1 MRDLRVT
8 TLTGEETALPAAAVE
23 AFKKSLRGH
32 CIAPGDDGYDG
43 ARTIPNGMIDRHPA
57 LIARCAGVADV
68 ITAVHFGRDHHLPVA
83 VRGGGHGVPGFAV
96 CDSGLMIDLSPMK
109 SIRVD
114 PIRRAARAE
123 GGVTWGEFDHETQA
137 FGLATTG
144 GTVGRTGIAGLTLGG
159 GHGFLMRKYGLAC
172 DNLLSVD
179 VVTADGRL
187 LAASV
192 TENADLFWGLRGGG
206 GNFGVATSF
215 EYQLHPVGP
224 VLGGLLIHPMN
235 QARTVVSFY
244 REFTRTAPDELGS
257 FAVLATLP
265 DGTRAAVI
273 LLGYN
278 GPIDEGERVVRP
290 LRTFGPPL
298 SDQVGPLPYTAL
310 QSIVE
315 NFNPPGLRNYW
326 KTSYLKELSD
336 DAIDVIVERF
346 ETVPSPYSHVVLYRL
361 GGAVNRVGTD
371 DTAVAYRDARHV
383 FLVVGMWSDSAQDDE
398 NIQWVRELWS
408 AVQPFS
414 SGGFYVNYEAD
425 AALEQIRVAYGPEKY
440 ERLVALKNKYDPANL
455 FRLNQNIKP
464 TV

>member
-1 MRDLRVT
+1 M
-8 TLTGEETALPAAAVE
+8 
-23 AFKKSLRGH
+23 
-32 CIAPGDDGYDG
+32 
-43 ARTIPNGMIDRHPA
+43 
-57 LIARCAGVADV
+57 
-68 ITAVHFGRDHHLPVA
+68 A

-123 GGVTWGEFDHETQA
+123 GGVTWSEFDHETQA

-172 DNLLSVD
+172 DNLLSAD

-192 TENADLFWGLRGGG
+192 TENADLFWGLRRGG
-206 GNFGVATSF
+206 GNFGIATSF

-224 VLGGLLIHPMN
+224 VLGGLLIYPMH

-244 REFTRTAPDELGS
+244 REFTRAAPDELGC

-278 GPIDEGERVVRP
+278 GPIDEGERVVSP
-290 LRTFGPPL
+290 LRTFGPPS

-326 KTSYLKELSD
+326 KTSYLNELSD
-336 DAIDVIVERF
+336 DAIDVMVERF
-346 ETVPSPYSHVVLYRL
+346 ETAPSPYSHVVLYRL
-361 GGAVNRVGTD
+361 GGAVNRVGSD

-383 FLVVGMWSDSAQDDE
+383 FLVVGMWSDSAQDE
-398 NIQWVRELWS
+398 TNIQWVRELWS

-414 SGGFYVNYEAD
+414 SGGFYVNYEGD
-425 AALEQIRVAYGPEKY
+425 AALEQIRAAYGPEKY

>member
-1 MRDLRVT
+1 
-8 TLTGEETALPAAAVE
+8 
-23 AFKKSLRGH
+23 
-32 CIAPGDDGYDG
+32 
-43 ARTIPNGMIDRHPA
+43 
-57 LIARCAGVADV
+57 
-68 ITAVHFGRDHHLPVA
+68 
-83 VRGGGHGVPGFAV
+83 
-96 CDSGLMIDLSPMK
+96 
-109 SIRVD
+109 
-114 PIRRAARAE
+114 
-123 GGVTWGEFDHETQA
+123 
-137 FGLATTG
+137 
-144 GTVGRTGIAGLTLGG
+144 
-159 GHGFLMRKYGLAC
+159 
-172 DNLLSVD
+172 
-179 VVTADGRL
+179 L

-215 EYQLHPVGP
+215 EYHLHPVGP
-224 VLGGLLIHPMN
+224 VLGGLLIYPMN
-235 QARTVVSFY
+235 QARAVVSFY
-244 REFTRTAPDELGS
+244 REFMRAAPDELS
-257 FAVLATLP
+257 CFAVLATLP

-278 GPIDEGERVVRP
+278 GSIDEGERVVSP

-326 KTSYLKELSD
+326 KTSYLNELSD
-336 DAIDVIVERF
+336 DAIDVMVERF
-346 ETVPSPYSHVVLYRL
+346 ETAPSPYSHVVLYRL
-361 GGAVNRVGTD
+361 GGAVNRVDSD

-383 FLVVGMWSDSAQDDE
+383 FLVVGMWSDSAQDE
-398 NIQWVRELWS
+398 KNIQWVRELWS

-414 SGGFYVNYEAD
+414 SGGFYVNYEGD
-425 AALEQIRVAYGPEKY
+425 AALEQIRAAYGPEKY